1 MPFVIYERLMLR
13 KPFFHIRISATI
25 TSKLLSIE
33 RPTMTD
39 SQPINPDVNI
49 TDTTNNNTDKN
60 FNNSTDK
67 NLNNDIN
74 KNDDVLDYLSVDDY
88 DYELPDSLIARYPLA
103 QRSASKLLYV
113 AKNNQKNTDSQILD
127 KQFSELPDLLNTGD
141 LIVFNDTK
149 VMKARL
155 FGQKDTGG
163 KIEVLIERLVELSD
177 LDGATLHLQT
187 TDGATV
193 SQEHIALCHVKAS
206 KAPKLG
212 QRLQIADGH
221 MQAVMIGRQDNLFI
235 LAFEASIL
243 PDLERYGELPIP
255 PYFERHAD
263 ATDNTRYQTVFHDP
277 AKLASVAAP
286 TASLHFDELVLDKL
300 AAKGI
305 NTAFVT
311 LHVGA
316 GTFAPVKTD
325 NLLNHTMH
333 SEYAHLP
340 QTTADLINQTHANG
354 KQVIAIGTTV
364 TRVLETAYQKT
375 AVNGQALSSWAG
387 DTDIFI
393 YPGFKFGVIDKL
405 FTNFHLPKSTLLMLV
420 SAFAGKAAIEQA
432 YQHAI
437 NTEYRFF
444 SYGDAMLLDKK
455 IQLQE

>member
-1 MPFVIYERLMLR
+1 
-13 KPFFHIRISATI
+13 
-25 TSKLLSIE
+25 
-33 RPTMTD
+33 MTD
-39 SQPINPDVNI
+39 SQPVNLDTTC
-49 TDTTNNNTDKN
+49 TDTANKNLDKSSVKNTNKMLDKN
-60 FNNSTDK
+60 AET
-67 NLNNDIN
+67 LE
-74 KNDDVLDYLSVDDY
+74 YLSVDDY

-103 QRSASKLLYV
+103 QRSASKLLYL
-113 AKNNQKNTDSQILD
+113 ATNQQKDSDSQIID
-127 KQFSELPDLLNTGD
+127 KQFSELADLLNAGD

-163 KIEVLIERLVELSD
+163 KIEVLIERLVNISD
-177 LDGATLHLQT
+177 LNSTVLKLET
-187 TDGATV
+187 TDGK
-193 SQEHIALCHVKAS
+193 SIDQEHIALCHVKAS

-212 QRLQIADGH
+212 QRLEIADGH
-221 MQAVMIGRQDNLFI
+221 MQAVVIGRQENLFI
-235 LAFEASIL
+235 LAFEAPIL

-286 TASLHFDELVLDKL
+286 TASLHFDKFVLDKL

-305 NTAFVT
+305 HTAFVT

-340 QTTADLINQTHANG
+340 QVTADLINQTHANG

-393 YPGFKFGVIDKL
+393 YPGFRFGVIDKL
-405 FTNFHLPKSTLLMLV
+405 LTNFHLPKSTLLMLV
-420 SAFAGKAAIEQA
+420 SAFAGKAPIEQA

-437 NTEYRFF
+437 NNYYRFF

-455 IQLQE
+455 IKA

>member
-1 MPFVIYERLMLR
+1 
-13 KPFFHIRISATI
+13 
-25 TSKLLSIE
+25 
-33 RPTMTD
+33 MTD
-39 SQPINPDVNI
+39 SQPVNLDTTC
-49 TDTTNNNTDKN
+49 TDTAEKNLDKSSVKNTNKMLDKN
-60 FNNSTDK
+60 AET
-67 NLNNDIN
+67 LE
-74 KNDDVLDYLSVDDY
+74 YLSVDDY

-103 QRSASKLLYV
+103 QRSASKLLYL
-113 AKNNQKNTDSQILD
+113 ATNQQKDSDSQIID
-127 KQFSELPDLLNTGD
+127 KQFSELPDLLNAGD

-163 KIEVLIERLVELSD
+163 KIEVLIERLVNISD
-177 LDGATLHLQT
+177 LDSTVLQLET
-187 TDGATV
+187 TDGK
-193 SQEHIALCHVKAS
+193 SINQEHIALCHVKAS

-212 QRLQIADGH
+212 QRLEIADGH
-221 MQAVMIGRQDNLFI
+221 MQAVVIGRQENLFI
-235 LAFEASIL
+235 LAFKAPIL

-305 NTAFVT
+305 HTAFVT

-340 QTTADLINQTHANG
+340 QVTADLINQTHANG

-375 AVNGQALSSWAG
+375 AINGQALSSWAG

-393 YPGFKFGVIDKL
+393 YPGFRFGVIDKL
-405 FTNFHLPKSTLLMLV
+405 LTNFHLPKSTLLMLV

-437 NTEYRFF
+437 DNQYRFF

-455 IQLQE
+455 VNVQA

>member
-1 MPFVIYERLMLR
+1 
-13 KPFFHIRISATI
+13 
-25 TSKLLSIE
+25 
-33 RPTMTD
+33 MTD
-39 SQPINPDVNI
+39 SQL
-49 TDTTNNNTDKN
+49 TDLDNNLTIYTNNDS
-60 FNNSTDK
+60 NSHSNKSD
-67 NLNNDIN
+67 DI
-74 KNDDVLDYLSVDDY
+74 LEYLSVDDY
-88 DYELPDSLIARYPLA
+88 DYELPDQLIARYPLA
-103 QRSASKLLYV
+103 QRSASKLLYLP
-113 AKNNQKNTDSQILD
+113 ANNKNDDISQIED
-127 KQFSELPDLLNTGD
+127 KLFAELAELLNAGD

-163 KIEVLIERLVELSD
+163 KVEVLIERLVDIDD
-177 LDGATLHLQT
+177 LNSATLDL
-187 TDGATV
+187 ATLDDIL
-193 SQEHIALCHVKAS
+193 STEKYIALCHVKAS

-212 QRLQIADGH
+212 QRLALADNH
-221 MQAVMIGRQDNLFI
+221 INCVMIGRQENLFI
-235 LAFEASIL
+235 LAFDAPIL
-243 PDLERYGELPIP
+243 PDLERHGELPIP

-286 TASLHFDELVLDKL
+286 TASLHFDEIVLDKL
-300 AAKGI
+300 DVKGI
-305 NTAFVT
+305 HTAFVT

-375 AVNGQALSSWAG
+375 AVNGQALASWSG

-393 YPGFKFGVIDKL
+393 YPGFKFGVVDRL
-405 FTNFHLPKSTLLMLV
+405 LTNFHLPKSTLLMLV
-420 SAFAGKAAIEQA
+420 SAFAGKASIEQA

-437 NTEYRFF
+437 KTQYRFF

-455 IQLQE
+455 AHG

>member
-1 MPFVIYERLMLR
+1 
-13 KPFFHIRISATI
+13 
-25 TSKLLSIE
+25 
-33 RPTMTD
+33 MTD
-39 SQPINPDVNI
+39 SHAPDSTTPTFIDNQSD
-49 TDTTNNNTDKN
+49 DTV
-60 FNNSTDK
+60 
-67 NLNNDIN
+67 I
-74 KNDDVLDYLSVDDY
+74 DYLSVNDY

-103 QRSASKLLYV
+103 QRSASKLLYL
-113 AKNNQKNTDSQILD
+113 ATDNQKNTANVEDRL
-127 KQFSELPDLLNTGD
+127 FAELPDLLNAGD

-163 KIEVLIERLVELSD
+163 KIEVLIERLVSLSD
-177 LDGATLHLQT
+177 LEVTTLPVET
-187 TDGATV
+187 IDDKAV
-193 SQEHIALCHVKAS
+193 NKEHIALCHVKAS

-212 QRLQIADGH
+212 QRVSLADGH
-221 MQAVMIGRQDNLFI
+221 MSAVMIGRQDNLFI
-235 LAFEASIL
+235 LAFEAPIL
-243 PDLERYGELPIP
+243 PHLELYGELPIP

-263 ATDNTRYQTVFHDP
+263 DTDNTRYQTVFHDP

-286 TASLHFDELVLDKL
+286 TASLHFDESVLNQL
-300 AAKGI
+300 AEKGI

-340 QTTADLINQTHANG
+340 QATADLINQTHANG
-354 KQVIAIGTTV
+354 NQVIAIGTTV

-375 AVNGQALSSWAG
+375 AVEGQPLSSWSG

-393 YPGFKFGVIDKL
+393 YPGFTFGVIDRL
-405 FTNFHLPKSTLLMLV
+405 LTNFHLPKSTLLMLV
-420 SAFAGKAAIEQA
+420 SAFSGKAAIEHA

-437 NTEYRFF
+437 EKQYRFF

-455 IQLQE
+455 AN

>member
-1 MPFVIYERLMLR
+1 
-13 KPFFHIRISATI
+13 
-25 TSKLLSIE
+25 
-33 RPTMTD
+33 MTD
-39 SQPINPDVNI
+39 SQPINPDVNL
-49 TDTTNNNTDKN
+49 TNTTNT
-60 FNNSTDK
+60 STDK
-67 NLNNDIN
+67 HLDKSSVKTIDKTIN
-74 KNDDVLDYLSVDDY
+74 KNDDVLEYLSVDDY
-88 DYELPDSLIARYPLA
+88 DYELPDNLIARYPLA
-103 QRSASKLLYV
+103 QRSASKLLYL
-113 AKNNQKNTDSQILD
+113 ATNKQKSDGSQIID
-127 KQFSELPDLLNTGD
+127 KQFSELPDLLDAGD

-155 FGQKDTGG
+155 FGRKDTGG
-163 KIEVLIERLVELSD
+163 KIEVLIERLVDVSD
-177 LDGATLHLQT
+177 LDGTILQLET
-187 TDGATV
+187 TDGE
-193 SQEHIALCHVKAS
+193 SINQKHIALCHVKAS

-212 QRLQIADGH
+212 QRLEIADSH
-221 MQAVMIGRQDNLFI
+221 MYAVMIGRQDNLFI
-235 LAFEASIL
+235 LAFEAPIL

-286 TASLHFDELVLDKL
+286 TASLHFDELVLDRL

-340 QTTADLINQTHANG
+340 KTTADLINQTHANG

-393 YPGFKFGVIDKL
+393 YPGFTFGVIDKL
-405 FTNFHLPKSTLLMLV
+405 LTNFHLPKSTLLMLV
-420 SAFAGKAAIEQA
+420 SAFAGKDAIEQA

-437 NTEYRFF
+437 ATQYRFF

-455 IQLQE
+455 VKLQA

>member
-1 MPFVIYERLMLR
+1 
-13 KPFFHIRISATI
+13 
-25 TSKLLSIE
+25 
-33 RPTMTD
+33 MTD
-39 SQPINPDVNI
+39 SQPVNLDTTC
-49 TDTTNNNTDKN
+49 TDTAEKDLDKSSVKNTNKMLDKN
-60 FNNSTDK
+60 AET
-67 NLNNDIN
+67 LE
-74 KNDDVLDYLSVDDY
+74 YLSVDDY

-103 QRSASKLLYV
+103 QRSASKLLYL
-113 AKNNQKNTDSQILD
+113 ATNQQKDSDSQIID
-127 KQFSELPDLLNTGD
+127 KQFSELADLLNAGD

-163 KIEVLIERLVELSD
+163 KIEVLIERLVNISD
-177 LDGATLHLQT
+177 LNSTILKLET
-187 TDGATV
+187 TDGK
-193 SQEHIALCHVKAS
+193 SINQEHIALCHVKAS

-212 QRLQIADGH
+212 QRLEIADGH
-221 MQAVMIGRQDNLFI
+221 MQAVVIGRQENLFI

-305 NTAFVT
+305 HTAFVT

-340 QTTADLINQTHANG
+340 QVTADLINQTHANG

-393 YPGFKFGVIDKL
+393 YPGFRFGVIDKL
-405 FTNFHLPKSTLLMLV
+405 LTNFHLPKSTLLMLV
-420 SAFAGKAAIEQA
+420 SAFAGKAPIEQA

-437 NTEYRFF
+437 NNYYRFF

-455 IQLQE
+455 IKA

>member
-1 MPFVIYERLMLR
+1 
-13 KPFFHIRISATI
+13 
-25 TSKLLSIE
+25 
-33 RPTMTD
+33 MTD
-39 SQPINPDVNI
+39 SQPVNLDTTC
-49 TDTTNNNTDKN
+49 TDTVEKDLDKSSVKNTNKMLDKN
-60 FNNSTDK
+60 AET
-67 NLNNDIN
+67 LE
-74 KNDDVLDYLSVDDY
+74 YLSVDDY

-103 QRSASKLLYV
+103 QRSASKLLYL
-113 AKNNQKNTDSQILD
+113 ATNQQKDSDSQIID
-127 KQFSELPDLLNTGD
+127 KQFSELPDLLNAGD

-163 KIEVLIERLVELSD
+163 KIEVLIERLVNISD
-177 LDGATLHLQT
+177 LDSTVLQLET
-187 TDGATV
+187 TDGK
-193 SQEHIALCHVKAS
+193 SIDQEHIALCHVKAS

-212 QRLQIADGH
+212 QRLEIADGH
-221 MQAVMIGRQDNLFI
+221 MQAVVIGRQENLFI
-235 LAFEASIL
+235 LAFEALIL

-286 TASLHFDELVLDKL
+286 TASLHFDKFVLDKL

-305 NTAFVT
+305 HTAFVT

-340 QTTADLINQTHANG
+340 QVTADLINQTHANG

-393 YPGFKFGVIDKL
+393 YPGFRFGVIDKL
-405 FTNFHLPKSTLLMLV
+405 LTNFHLPKSTLLMLV
-420 SAFAGKAAIEQA
+420 SAFAGKAPIEQA

-437 NTEYRFF
+437 NNYYRFF

-455 IQLQE
+455 INVQA

>member
-1 MPFVIYERLMLR
+1 
-13 KPFFHIRISATI
+13 
-25 TSKLLSIE
+25 
-33 RPTMTD
+33 MTD
-39 SQPINPDVNI
+39 SQPVNLDTTC
-49 TDTTNNNTDKN
+49 TDTA
-60 FNNSTDK
+60 DK
-67 NLNNDIN
+67 NLDKSSVKNTN
-74 KNDDVLDYLSVDDY
+74 KMLDKNAETLEYLSVDDY

-103 QRSASKLLYV
+103 QRSASKLLYL
-113 AKNNQKNTDSQILD
+113 ATNQQKDSDSQIID
-127 KQFSELPDLLNTGD
+127 KQFSELPDLLNAGD

-163 KIEVLIERLVELSD
+163 KIEVLIERLVNISD
-177 LDGATLHLQT
+177 LDSTVLQLET
-187 TDGATV
+187 TDGK
-193 SQEHIALCHVKAS
+193 SIDQEHIALCHVKAS

-212 QRLQIADGH
+212 QRLEIADGH
-221 MQAVMIGRQDNLFI
+221 MQAVVIGRQENLFI
-235 LAFEASIL
+235 LAFEALIL

-286 TASLHFDELVLDKL
+286 TASLHFDKFVLDKL

-305 NTAFVT
+305 HTAFVT

-340 QTTADLINQTHANG
+340 QVTADLINQTHANG

-393 YPGFKFGVIDKL
+393 YPGFRFGVIDKL
-405 FTNFHLPKSTLLMLV
+405 LTNFHLPKSTLLMLV
-420 SAFAGKAAIEQA
+420 SAFAGKAPIEQA

-437 NTEYRFF
+437 NNYYRFF

-455 IQLQE
+455 

>member
-1 MPFVIYERLMLR
+1 
-13 KPFFHIRISATI
+13 
-25 TSKLLSIE
+25 
-33 RPTMTD
+33 MTD
-39 SQPINPDVNI
+39 SQPVNLDTTC
-49 TDTTNNNTDKN
+49 TDTANKNLDKSSVKNTNKMLDKN
-60 FNNSTDK
+60 AET
-67 NLNNDIN
+67 LE
-74 KNDDVLDYLSVDDY
+74 YLSVDDY

-103 QRSASKLLYV
+103 QRSASKLLYL
-113 AKNNQKNTDSQILD
+113 ATNQQKDSDSQIID
-127 KQFSELPDLLNTGD
+127 KQFSELPDLLNAGD

-163 KIEVLIERLVELSD
+163 KIEVLIERLVNISD
-177 LDGATLHLQT
+177 LDSTVLQLET
-187 TDGATV
+187 TDGK
-193 SQEHIALCHVKAS
+193 SIDQEHIALCHVKAS

-212 QRLQIADGH
+212 QRLEIADGH
-221 MQAVMIGRQDNLFI
+221 MQAVVIGRQENLFI
-235 LAFEASIL
+235 LAFEALIL

-286 TASLHFDELVLDKL
+286 TASLHFDKFVLDKL

-305 NTAFVT
+305 HTAFVT

-340 QTTADLINQTHANG
+340 QVTADLINQTHANG

-375 AVNGQALSSWAG
+375 TINGQALSSWAG

-393 YPGFKFGVIDKL
+393 YPGFRFGVIDKL
-405 FTNFHLPKSTLLMLV
+405 LTNFHLPKSTLLMLV
-420 SAFAGKAAIEQA
+420 SAFAGKAPIEQA

-437 NTEYRFF
+437 NNYYRFF

-455 IQLQE
+455 IKA

>member
-1 MPFVIYERLMLR
+1 
-13 KPFFHIRISATI
+13 
-25 TSKLLSIE
+25 
-33 RPTMTD
+33 MTD
-39 SQPINPDVNI
+39 SQPVNLDTTC
-49 TDTTNNNTDKN
+49 TDTAEKNLDKSSVKNTNKMLDKN
-60 FNNSTDK
+60 AET
-67 NLNNDIN
+67 LE
-74 KNDDVLDYLSVDDY
+74 YLSVDDY

-103 QRSASKLLYV
+103 QRSASKLLYL
-113 AKNNQKNTDSQILD
+113 ATNQQKNSDSQIID
-127 KQFSELPDLLNTGD
+127 KQFSELADLLNAGD

-163 KIEVLIERLVELSD
+163 KIEVLIERLVNISD
-177 LDGATLHLQT
+177 LDSTVLQLET
-187 TDGATV
+187 TDGK
-193 SQEHIALCHVKAS
+193 SINQEHITLCHVKAS

-212 QRLQIADGH
+212 QRLEIADGH
-221 MQAVMIGRQDNLFI
+221 MQAVVIGRQENLFI
-235 LAFEASIL
+235 LAFEAPIL

-286 TASLHFDELVLDKL
+286 TASLHFDELVLNKL

-305 NTAFVT
+305 HTAFVT

-340 QTTADLINQTHANG
+340 QVTADLINQTHANG

-375 AVNGQALSSWAG
+375 TINGQALSSWAG

-393 YPGFKFGVIDKL
+393 YPGFRFGVIDKL
-405 FTNFHLPKSTLLMLV
+405 LTNFHLPKSTLLMLV
-420 SAFAGKAAIEQA
+420 SAFAGKAAIERA

-437 NTEYRFF
+437 NNQYRFF
-444 SYGDAMLLDKK
+444 SYGDAMLLDRK
-455 IQLQE
+455 IKAQA

>member
-1 MPFVIYERLMLR
+1 
-13 KPFFHIRISATI
+13 
-25 TSKLLSIE
+25 
-33 RPTMTD
+33 MTD
-39 SQPINPDVNI
+39 SQLASL
-49 TDTTNNNTDKN
+49 NNNL
-60 FNNSTDK
+60 SIHA
-67 NLNNDIN
+67 NNDSH
-74 KNDDVLDYLSVDDY
+74 KSDDVLEYLSVDEY
-88 DYELPDSLIARYPLA
+88 DYELPDQLIARYPLA
-103 QRSASKLLYV
+103 QRSASKLLYLAASNKKDDV
-113 AKNNQKNTDSQILD
+113 SQIED
-127 KQFSELPDLLNTGD
+127 KLFSELPELLNAGD

-163 KIEVLIERLVELSD
+163 KVEVLIERLVDIAGLNGTTVD
-177 LDGATLHLQT
+177 WATLDDTLST
-187 TDGATV
+187 
-193 SQEHIALCHVKAS
+193 ERHIALCHVKAS

-212 QRLQIADGH
+212 QRLALADSH
-221 MQAVMIGRQDNLFI
+221 MNCVMIGRQENLFI
-235 LAFEASIL
+235 LAFDAPIL
-243 PDLERYGELPIP
+243 PDLERHGELPIP

-286 TASLHFDELVLDKL
+286 TASLHFDEIVLDRL

-340 QTTADLINQTHANG
+340 QATADLINQTHANG

-375 AVNGQALSSWAG
+375 AVNGQALASWSG

-405 FTNFHLPKSTLLMLV
+405 LTNFHLPKSTLLMLV
-420 SAFAGKAAIEQA
+420 SAFAGKASIEQA
-432 YQHAI
+432 YKHAI
-437 NTEYRFF
+437 KTQYRFF

-455 IQLQE
+455 SNG

>member
-1 MPFVIYERLMLR
+1 ML
-13 KPFFHIRISATI
+13 
-25 TSKLLSIE
+25 
-33 RPTMTD
+33 
-39 SQPINPDVNI
+39 
-49 TDTTNNNTDKN
+49 DKN
-60 FNNSTDK
+60 AE
-67 NLNNDIN
+67 
-74 KNDDVLDYLSVDDY
+74 VLEYLSVDDY

-103 QRSASKLLYV
+103 QRSASKLLYL
-113 AKNNQKNTDSQILD
+113 ATNQQKDSDSQIID
-127 KQFSELPDLLNTGD
+127 KQFSELADLLNAGD

-163 KIEVLIERLVELSD
+163 KIEVLIERLVNILD
-177 LDGATLHLQT
+177 LNSTVLQLET
-187 TDGATV
+187 TDGK
-193 SQEHIALCHVKAS
+193 SINQEHIALCHVKAS

-212 QRLQIADGH
+212 QRLEIADGH
-221 MQAVMIGRQDNLFI
+221 MQAVVIGRQENLFI
-235 LAFEASIL
+235 LAFEAPIL
-243 PDLERYGELPIP
+243 PDLERHGELPIP

-305 NTAFVT
+305 HTAFVT

-340 QTTADLINQTHANG
+340 QVTADLINQTHANG

-375 AVNGQALSSWAG
+375 TINGQALSSWAG

-393 YPGFKFGVIDKL
+393 YPGFRFGVIDKL
-405 FTNFHLPKSTLLMLV
+405 LTNFHLPKSTLLMLV

-437 NTEYRFF
+437 NNQYRFF

-455 IQLQE
+455 IRAQA

>member
-1 MPFVIYERLMLR
+1 
-13 KPFFHIRISATI
+13 
-25 TSKLLSIE
+25 
-33 RPTMTD
+33 MTD
-39 SQPINPDVNI
+39 SQPVNLDTTC
-49 TDTTNNNTDKN
+49 TDTVEKDLDKSSVKNTNKMLDKN
-60 FNNSTDK
+60 AET
-67 NLNNDIN
+67 LE
-74 KNDDVLDYLSVDDY
+74 YLSVDDY

-103 QRSASKLLYV
+103 QRSASKLLYL
-113 AKNNQKNTDSQILD
+113 ATNQQKDSDSQIID
-127 KQFSELPDLLNTGD
+127 KQFSELPDLLNAGD

-163 KIEVLIERLVELSD
+163 KIEVLIERLVNISD
-177 LDGATLHLQT
+177 LDSTVLQLET
-187 TDGATV
+187 TDGK
-193 SQEHIALCHVKAS
+193 SIDQEHIALCHVKAS

-212 QRLQIADGH
+212 QRLEIADGH
-221 MQAVMIGRQDNLFI
+221 MQAVVIGRQENLFI
-235 LAFEASIL
+235 LAFEALIL

-286 TASLHFDELVLDKL
+286 TASLHFDKFVLDKL

-305 NTAFVT
+305 HTAFVT

-340 QTTADLINQTHANG
+340 QVTADLINQTHANG

-393 YPGFKFGVIDKL
+393 YPGFRFGVIDKL
-405 FTNFHLPKSTLLMLV
+405 LTNFHLPKSTLLMLV
-420 SAFAGKAAIEQA
+420 SAFAGKAPIEQA

-437 NTEYRFF
+437 NNYYRFF

-455 IQLQE
+455 